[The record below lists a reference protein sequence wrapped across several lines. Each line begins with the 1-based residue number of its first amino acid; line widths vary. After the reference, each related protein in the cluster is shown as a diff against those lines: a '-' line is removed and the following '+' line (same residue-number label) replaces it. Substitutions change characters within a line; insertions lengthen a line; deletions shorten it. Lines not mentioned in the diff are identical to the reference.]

1 MERRDAVKAMG
12 VLLTSAV
19 IAPYIEM
26 VPVGVIF
33 PDPVNPIISIEM
45 VGLYGA
51 TILRE
56 FDALFLFGDVVQSD
70 EFQGWME
77 IINT

>member
-12 VLLTSAV
+12 VLLTSAA
-19 IAPYIEM
+19 IIPYIEM
-26 VPVGVIF
+26 VPVGVLF
-33 PDPVNPIISIEM
+33 PDPLNPIISIDM
-45 VGLYGA
+45 VGLYA
-51 TILRE
+51 ARIMRQW
-56 FDALFLFGDVVQSD
+56 DALYLMGDVVISD